1 MNVSEFLNM
10 GGYALYVW
18 SSYGL
23 ALVLLVWLFA
33 KPLLDKKQLLKHL
46 QSRYRQQDR
55 QNQPQ

>member
-1 MNVSEFLNM
+1 M

>member
-23 ALVLLVWLFA
+23 ALVLLGWLFA
-33 KPLLDKKQLLKHL
+33 KPLLDKKQLLKQL
-46 QSRYRQQDR
+46 RSRYRQLDR
-55 QNQPQ
+55 QQEQ

>member
-23 ALVLLVWLFA
+23 ALVLLSWIFA

-46 QSRYRQQDR
+46 RSRYRQLDRQQDR
-55 QNQPQ
+55 